1 MFSCLEL
8 YLHFKYTIYM
18 SDTAS
23 VKALKIVS
31 AVLVGLVILIILAF
45 IGKIVFFIGVGAV
58 LIGLGVW
65 MYFVLR
71 PQKVEQVKPIIKP
84 VPQVIQEAKP
94 EIKQIATR
102 LGLKYNT
109 SDPSIQKLFNAT
121 NGFIDATQ
129 KEMCALIMANLKEL
143 TDEVTASFN
152 GQEVPCST
160 LSDAYAE
167 IKKDPGFQ
175 EVPAGIVKELDNVVA
190 ALMEAVCTPSG
201 NMNAQKLTDFI
212 NALASALCGK

>member
-1 MFSCLEL
+1 
-8 YLHFKYTIYM
+8 M

-31 AVLVGLVILIILAF
+31 AALVALVVLIIFAF
-45 IGKIVFFIGVGAV
+45 IGKIVFFIALVAV

-71 PQKVEQVKPIIKP
+71 PQKSGP
-84 VPQVIQEAKP
+84 VSQIIQEAKP

-121 NGFIDATQ
+121 NGLLDATQ
-129 KEMCALIMANLKEL
+129 KEMCALIMANLKGM
-143 TDEVTASFN
+143 TDEVTTSFN
-152 GQEVPCST
+152 GQEVPCSV

-175 EVPAGIVKELDNVVA
+175 EVPGGIVKELDNVVA
-190 ALMEAVCTPSG
+190 ALMAAVCTQSG

-212 NALASALCGK
+212 NALANALCGK